1 MERLITDIGQY
12 GTMIE
17 QATAALDEPIDTNTE
32 YRDRQRQMY
41 TDYQAAWDSQG
52 RDSHRA
58 FLRMINDPDQ
68 RAEFEADV
76 AAVAEA
82 LPALDPALRKVMAGF
97 FELVGHQIDEVERIQ
112 QRCAQRVKRFTAFG
126 TMEQSRGVARQLN
139 EAIGAARAL
148 LKSSFTD
155 SRLDIDVPLARHA
168 ISSVGALS
176 FKIGDL
182 SNPKPAKPAD
192 TEVDLTSFA
201 ALTTQVDAPAMSDML
216 NTRHHHRARV
226 AARGRRHAR
235 HRLPRPRHRAVVL
248 GPQTAQPRRHRVD
261 HRPLPLTGRPRPR
274 NRRSPFDVHRTHH
287 HPRRSRRVTTDSRH
301 RLLLP
306 APGRPDRPP
315 TRPAPAALRRRR
327 LRTARPRLLGPAA
340 PAHPPLHQRRSRR
353 RPLQLGA
360 RIPQAAVRPALRTR
374 PAAAHRRAAAD
385 GVAFVEQARYE
396 SARGIKLLRREPLG
410 TYDSILALHLA
421 QMMRASGGQTVLIS
435 REEMHGLFSGVLN
448 DTDRDAVTF
457 AARIDGAI
465 ARLTGLEILRKSR
478 DDEDSYTISP
488 VITAIMTASVITELQ
503 QQFEQLLNGG
513 APQDAEEDVDSWLNS
528 STCPGCRSSTGA
540 CSTATTPS
548 RSAAAAR

>member
-1 MERLITDIGQY
+1 MLGLPDERTRSRNAGARRQHAGLSAAELLELNRDLQGSRAIRLLATTNLGLYATLMERHLGDGAVPETELVVRLERDLEDLDDAQSGLALIKSWASQGWLHRIVDDRHDQNICYLTQDARRALDFLRGMRRQDTIATGGSITGIASRLKQVAVKVDNDPARIRKHIEAEIAALHEELDRLDKKTDQPGPQPDLTDCYDEARAIALQMERLITDIGQY

-17 QATAALDEPIDTNTE
+17 QATAALDEPIDSNTE

-41 TDYQAAWDSQG
+41 TDYQTAWDSQG

-182 SNPKPAKPAD
+182 SNPKPAKPGDA
-192 TEVDLTSFA
+192 EVDLTSFA

-216 NTRHHHRARV
+216 NHALTSGPVSLPDAV
-226 AARGRRHAR
+226 AMLDTAYLGHVIVLWSWALNQPNSEAAESTTVRFRSLDGRDREI
-235 HRLPRPRHRAVVL
+235 AV
-248 GPQTAQPRRHRVD
+248 
-261 HRPLPLTGRPRPR
+261 
-274 NRRSPFDVHRTHH
+274 
-287 HPRRSRRVTTDSRH
+287 
-301 RLLLP
+301 
-306 APGRPDRPP
+306 
-315 TRPAPAALRRRR
+315 
-327 LRTARPRLLGPAA
+327 PRLTFTEPITTLAGAA
-340 PAHPPLHQRRSRR
+340 
-353 RPLQLGA
+353 
-360 RIPQAAVRPALRTR
+360 T
-374 PAAAHRRAAAD
+374 
-385 GVAFVEQARYE
+385 
-396 SARGIKLLRREPLG
+396 
-410 TYDSILALHLA
+410 
-421 QMMRASGGQTVLIS
+421 
-435 REEMHGLFSGVLN
+435 
-448 DTDRDAVTF
+448 
-457 AARIDGAI
+457 
-465 ARLTGLEILRKSR
+465 
-478 DDEDSYTISP
+478 
-488 VITAIMTASVITELQ
+488 
-503 QQFEQLLNGG
+503 
-513 APQDAEEDVDSWLNS
+513 
-528 STCPGCRSSTGA
+528 
-540 CSTATTPS
+540 
-548 RSAAAAR
+548 